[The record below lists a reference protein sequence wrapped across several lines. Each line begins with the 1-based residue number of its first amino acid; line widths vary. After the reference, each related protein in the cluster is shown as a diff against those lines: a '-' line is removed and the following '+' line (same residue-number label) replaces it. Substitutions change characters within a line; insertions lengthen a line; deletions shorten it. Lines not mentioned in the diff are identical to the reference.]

1 MALEKIDLTCPKC
14 GGNME
19 PDADNKRLHCPY
31 CGHEVIIKNDDAKSL
46 EEKAYARQ
54 RGILHANEEAE
65 RKKKI
70 KKMRRTLIIVGVVL
84 AFIAAAIIYGASQPK
99 VDPFRYITVSFSGT
113 SGSGE
118 AEIIVQPEPD
128 GDVDP
133 QSISYSLDKHYF
145 LFEGDTVTVTAYS
158 SEYTLSPL
166 TKTYKV
172 TGLDTYLTDI
182 NSISE
187 KAVEMIHNKSDMT
200 ADMAVSGPGTSVKVK
215 SLKPC
220 AMFLATDGKKNT
232 LYDIY
237 KAKFKEKNSGYAEN
251 HAAEGGNVGQDQNI
265 IDVGCAV
272 IEREEC
278 QLIKFCAIE
287 PISRGLCGCCFTHT
301 LTPYLSSWRPCR
313 RYPSAHRR
321 DSEPTP
327 CGRRPRRSTRRRP
340 REP

>member
-237 KAKFKEKNSGYAEN
+237 KAKFKEKNSGYAERYI
-251 HAAEGGNVGQDQNI
+251 VIYYKNI
-265 IDVGCAV
+265 IV
-272 IEREEC
+272 
-278 QLIKFCAIE
+278 
-287 PISRGLCGCCFTHT
+287 
-301 LTPYLSSWRPCR
+301 
-313 RYPSAHRR
+313 R
-321 DSEPTP
+321 DTEEPTMSYD
-327 CGRRPRRSTRRRP
+327 STMYTGQIVEALDNSYGGYVTGYKKLKDARADILSHQKKAVTLQK
-340 REP
+340 RE